1 MSHELIPT
9 LDPIPLPAP
18 YWVFKLLL
26 IVTFAL
32 HILAMNFL
40 LGGMVLALASR
51 WSGARERAN
60 RLFSDVA
67 TKLPVL
73 LPATVTLGV
82 ASLLF
87 LQVIY
92 GQFFYTSSVLI
103 AWPWFLVLVML
114 TVAYYGLYYVSARNH
129 RQAGSGRWVL
139 LASFLLIAVI
149 GFLFSTNLTLSQT
162 PAAWT
167 GKYFA
172 DPSGWNLNLSDPTLV
187 PRYLHFFTAAVAVGG
202 LLLMLIAWLQWNNDA
217 EYRRYI
223 FRFGGKAFEYATM
236 AQVGVGF
243 WFLVS
248 LPRAQRTLFL
258 GDNSAATLLLVIGI
272 AGAVAAIMVVARAL
286 RQDEYRLGALGGT
299 GITAAVVVVMAVM
312 RDILRDDYLKPYFH
326 PERFVVQTQWTV
338 LPPFLAVFLAG
349 VALWLVML
357 RRYPFTAR
365 LKSDT
370 AQSGAK

>member
-9 LDPIPLPAP
+9 MDPIPLPAP
-18 YWVFKLLL
+18 FWLFKLLS

-40 LGGMVLALASR
+40 LGGMVLALTSR
-51 WSGARERAN
+51 WSGSRDRAN
-60 RLFSDVA
+60 RLFTDVA
-67 TKLPVL
+67 AKLPVL

-82 ASLLF
+82 APLLF

-92 GQFFYTSSVLI
+92 GQFFYTSSALI

-114 TVAYYGLYYVSARNH
+114 TVAYYGLYYVAARTH
-129 RQAGSGRWVL
+129 RHAGSGQWVL
-139 LASFLLIAVI
+139 LASFLLTAVV

-162 PAAWT
+162 PAAWM

-172 DPSGWNLNLSDPTLV
+172 DPSGWNLNLSEPTLV

-202 LLLMLIAWLQWNNDA
+202 LWLMLIAWLQRNSDA

-236 AQVGVGF
+236 AQFAVGF

-258 GDNSAATLLLVIGI
+258 GDNRAATLLLVIGI
-272 AGAVAAIMVVARAL
+272 ASAVAAIMVVARAL
-286 RQDEYRLGALGGT
+286 RRDGYRLGALGGT
-299 GITAAVVVVMAVM
+299 GITAAAVVVMAVM

-326 PERFVVQTQWTV
+326 PERFVVQTQWSV
-338 LPPFLAVFLAG
+338 LPLFLAVFLAG

-370 AQSGAK
+370 AQPGAK